1 MSERTFVRRF
11 RATTGM
17 APGDWMRRQRMEH
30 AKELLERSSLT
41 IDQVAAQS
49 GLGTAMTMR
58 HHFRST
64 TERVKRPVHDAGT
77 ISSIGTCALSLPE
90 TPLTV
95 SAYFP
100 GLADVGTKM
109 ISSVPLAELFGT
121 KA

>member
-58 HHFRST
+58 HHFRRRIGLS
-64 TERVKRPVHDAGT
+64 PVEYRRRFSQVA
-77 ISSIGTCALSLPE
+77 IR
-90 TPLTV
+90 
-95 SAYFP
+95 
-100 GLADVGTKM
+100 
-109 ISSVPLAELFGT
+109 
-121 KA
+121 